1 MNLSYL
7 FGVLLFVV
15 GLYMFIRRE
24 GFLPNSNVNAS
35 CPQGYEQTNSG
46 DCRLS
51 SDKHDGR
58 L

>member
-1 MNLSYL
+1 
-7 FGVLLFVV
+7 
-15 GLYMFIRRE
+15 MFIRRE